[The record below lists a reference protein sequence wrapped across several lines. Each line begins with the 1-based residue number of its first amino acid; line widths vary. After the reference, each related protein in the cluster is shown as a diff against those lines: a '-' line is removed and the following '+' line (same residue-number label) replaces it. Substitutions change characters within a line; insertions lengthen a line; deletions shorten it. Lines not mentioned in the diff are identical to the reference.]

1 MRRPLPVSVR
11 DFLHIHGSD
20 RDQITHLATQ
30 YDLIDLLTKPLHG
43 LSGGQLQRVLIA
55 NALAH
60 DPDLVLMDEPT
71 AGLDI
76 SAQGAFYEMLDE
88 IMAREGRSLV
98 IVSHDI
104 RTIYAKSTT
113 VLCLHQ

>member
-20 RDQITHLATQ
+20 RDQIADLATQ
-30 YDLIDLLTKPLHG
+30 YDLTDLLTKPLHG

-76 SAQGAFYEMLDE
+76 GAQGAFYEMLDE